1 MRTILFCTLITAL
14 LLSPS
19 APAALAK
26 DDDPKGKRAARG
38 PVTDAER
45 DEAILKGIRYLDDTV
60 LGLPD
65 AQGTPTKQFT
75 VAVTGLVKL
84 LAADKG
90 SSSSGK
96 RANLE
101 RIRAYLERYVA
112 RIADGVKDPSR
123 LPTTQG
129 QFSSDR
135 LIQYTWPVAMT
146 GVFFGELHARGKHTG
161 QAKRVLKQVRTI
173 LRAAQRENGG
183 WGHHAT
189 NPGGRAAP
197 RGLGG
202 MAAMGGGYPDTL
214 LCTSWV
220 VTSALGLLEGTP
232 GSSLPPHL
240 AKALDYLRDAQLDN
254 GNYPYDETQRSA
266 HRSLTGVSRAAGA
279 AFALWTLGVP
289 WRDKTMKRSLDFIDE
304 HFDYLNEGHGS
315 STLNLMYGALL
326 QKLRGTKPWKR
337 FKQRYFRP
345 IVAGQAEDGSFACI
359 CEAKAFGATNDT
371 DPFGSMGKAGKG
383 VVKQAG
389 DMGLLKKF
397 TQGTKTAYVSS
408 IHVLIL
414 LLDRTQPTLLDGKRP
429 KIPSGSSA
437 PTTPR

>member
-1 MRTILFCTLITAL
+1 MRTVLVCGLLVLAL
-14 LLSPS
+14 GVPSPRS
-19 APAALAK
+19 AFAK
-26 DDDPKGKRAARG
+26 DDAKAKPAK
-38 PVTDAER
+38 VTDAAR

-96 RANLE
+96 RAQLD
-101 RIRAYLERYVA
+101 RIRAYLERYVDQ
-112 RIADGVKDPSR
+112 IAEGVKDPAR
-123 LPTTQG
+123 LPEVQG
-129 QFSSDR
+129 QFSSNR
-135 LIQYTWPVAMT
+135 LIQYTWPIAMA

-173 LRAAQRENGG
+173 LRAAQRTNGG

-189 NPGGRAAP
+189 RPGGGPAA
-197 RGLGG
+197 RG
-202 MAAMGGGYPDTL
+202 MASGYPDTL

-220 VTSALGLLEGTP
+220 VASALGLLEGTP
-232 GSSLPPHL
+232 GKELPPHL
-240 AKALDYLRDAQLDN
+240 AKAVDYFRAAQLDN
-254 GNYPYDETQRSA
+254 GNFPYDETQRSA
-266 HRSLTGVSRAAGA
+266 HRSMTGVSRAAGSC
-279 AFALWTLGVP
+279 FALWTLGVP
-289 WRDKTMKRSLDFIDE
+289 WRDKQMKRSLDFIDE

-315 STLNLMYGALL
+315 STLNLLYGAFL
-326 QKLRGTKPWKR
+326 QKLRGPRHWKR
-337 FKQRYFRP
+337 FKARYVGP

-359 CEAKAFGATNDT
+359 CEGKAFGATNDT
-371 DPFGSMGKAGKG
+371 DPFGSMGKGGKG
-383 VVKQAG
+383 VVKKAG

-414 LLDRTQPTLLDGKRP
+414 LLDRTKPELLDGKRP
-429 KIPSGSSA
+429 KVPSGSSA